1 MDFSK
6 AEKEALAMM
15 TSGFKHQTYEDELRS
30 SSIFELEQDEFIKLI
45 NSPVIAKSGS
55 HYNNVLGPT
64 LLRSRKNGSICLIT
78 LVCRIAVDYG
88 VETELSYSLS
98 DYYINKIESLNSIED
113 VIELTR
119 NILLHYYE
127 LINTSTKNIYQKN
140 IARAV
145 RYIERNTYGKC
156 TVRSV
161 AKYVGLEPHYFSALF
176 QKEVHISPKDF
187 IRKRKLKEA
196 KRLLTRTN
204 YTVTQVAE
212 VLGFC
217 DTPHFTKCF
226 KNEYDVLPS
235 ILRKRDMKRKTPIE
249 NNANI
254 VKS

>member
-1 MDFSK
+1 
-6 AEKEALAMM
+6 
-15 TSGFKHQTYEDELRS
+15 
-30 SSIFELEQDEFIKLI
+30 
-45 NSPVIAKSGS
+45 
-55 HYNNVLGPT
+55 
-64 LLRSRKNGSICLIT
+64 
-78 LVCRIAVDYG
+78 
-88 VETELSYSLS
+88 
-98 DYYINKIESLNSIED
+98 
-113 VIELTR
+113 
-119 NILLHYYE
+119 
-127 LINTSTKNIYQKN
+127 
-140 IARAV
+140 
-145 RYIERNTYGKC
+145 
-156 TVRSV
+156 V
-161 AKYVGLEPHYFSALF
+161 AKYVGLEPHYISALF